1 MSMTAT
7 CQWPSY
13 SPSVEFQSFFI
24 LKVLPEP
31 QCVKANR
38 APHFCCTMFF
48 CNMLL
53 TKFFFFMNSRE
64 LAEWKEAMKQKPWF
78 PNPSIA
84 GIVFSILFIIIAAC
98 LSFFLFLYTSDFRK
112 EDPRETLTYKITL
125 ALIIINFIL
134 AIACFY
140 I

>member
-1 MSMTAT
+1 
-7 CQWPSY
+7 
-13 SPSVEFQSFFI
+13 
-24 LKVLPEP
+24 
-31 QCVKANR
+31 
-38 APHFCCTMFF
+38 
-48 CNMLL
+48 MLL
-53 TKFFFFMNSRE
+53 TKFFFFMNGRE
-64 LAEWKEAMKQKPWF
+64 LAEWREAMKQKPWF

-84 GIVFSILFIIIAAC
+84 GIVFSIIFIIIASC
-98 LSFFLFLYTSDFRK
+98 LCFFLFLYTSDFRK